1 MNGGSKRGLYSIKN
15 LEKLGYLVGVPS
27 LLAYSGYTLYHK
39 AKSSDK
45 ERSDQI
51 LKMEAKY
58 LNDPSK
64 VVKLENFKKKIFAIA
79 VLDQLAGTKEN
90 SVEEQKELALST

>member
-1 MNGGSKRGLYSIKN
+1 
-15 LEKLGYLVGVPS
+15 
-27 LLAYSGYTLYHK
+27 
-39 AKSSDK
+39 
-45 ERSDQI
+45 
-51 LKMEAKY
+51 MEAKY